1 MEPLTL
7 GAGALGALETINGGS
22 AAPSSAFL
30 DAMTNANM
38 NFNHGAVNF
47 GSNNG
52 IPSWAIIGALCIG
65 GWYVYKKTK

>member
-1 MEPLTL
+1 MDPATL
-7 GAGALGALETINGGS
+7 GAGLGALESITGGA

-30 DAMTNANM
+30 DAYTSNSQ
-38 NFNHGAVNF
+38 NFTHGAVNF

-52 IPSWAIIGALCIG
+52 IPSWAIIGALVIG